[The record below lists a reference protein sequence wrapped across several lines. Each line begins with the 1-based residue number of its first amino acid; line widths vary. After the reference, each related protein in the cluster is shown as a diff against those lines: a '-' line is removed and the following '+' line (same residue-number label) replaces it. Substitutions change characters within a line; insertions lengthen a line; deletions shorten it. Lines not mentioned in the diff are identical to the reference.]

1 MLFVEVV
8 GRQCSFLGEPSPLSD
23 HLVNQCRAHCTEI
36 QEEADLKGEGEQSSS
51 FNFVLS
57 FYGSCAPHHGRG
69 EALAT
74 GL

>member
-1 MLFVEVV
+1 M
-8 GRQCSFLGEPSPLSD
+8 QSFLDEPSPLSD
-23 HLVNQCRAHCTEI
+23 HLVNQCHEYSTEI

-51 FNFVLS
+51 FNFVLF
-57 FYGSCAPHHGRG
+57 FYGSCAPHHGCG

>member
-1 MLFVEVV
+1 M
-8 GRQCSFLGEPSPLSD
+8 
-23 HLVNQCRAHCTEI
+23 EI
-36 QEEADLKGEGEQSSS
+36 QEEADLQGEGEQSSS